1 MDDSLDIRR
10 TVAADEGAL
19 AHLYPDAFPDEDLL
33 PVVRALL
40 RQADGVL
47 SLVAVK
53 DGAVV
58 GHVLFTLGT
67 VDPGGERVAL
77 LAPLAVATR
86 AQRQG
91 VGSALTRAGLQEL
104 ASMGARS
111 VLVLGDPAYYGR
123 FGFAAGHGVE
133 PPYPLP
139 KEWSEAWRSIDLN
152 DDPVNAQGTLTL
164 PPAWMQ
170 PALWQP

>member
-1 MDDSLDIRR
+1 MDDSVDICRS
-10 TVAADEGAL
+10 VPADEEAL
-19 AHLYPDAFPDEDLL
+19 EHLYPNAFPDEDLL

-67 VDPGGERVAL
+67 VDPAGERVAL
-77 LAPLAVATR
+77 LGPLAVATW
-86 AQRQG
+86 AQRRG
-91 VGSALTRAGLQEL
+91 VGSALTRAGLQDL
-104 ASMGARS
+104 AQMGARS

-139 KEWSEAWRSIDLN
+139 EEWQDAWRSINLT
-152 DDPVNAQGTLTL
+152 DDPVNAQGTLML